1 MTLTFTELLDRMPLV
16 KLAVPFIA
24 GMLLARCVMDVWA
37 VSEALLWGAGFVLC
51 LCVFAAFYAG
61 KVAEG
66 KAHQQTAAGWP
77 VMVFGTSFNLLM
89 VVAGFLLFTHAYRS
103 SGDKVPI
110 EGCAVEGVLT
120 GVPQE
125 KAKTWAVSIRLDN
138 GGDLLAYVAKDQW
151 RSDWPWEAGRR
162 VNLTPFYVR
171 PTCPSVPDTSDTSGQ
186 FSSYRSYLF
195 YKGVVATC
203 YVFPGGCTLLD
214 TLAATER
221 EQDWTLRA
229 ARLRNTMH
237 RLYHEAFE
245 AQTASVVEA
254 MTIGEKASLDRQLKA
269 DFATA
274 GISHLL
280 ALSGFHLSILLTIL
294 NVLLMRFWLPLR
306 LRRTCVLLLIPVVW
320 VYTFFVGAPAS
331 LVRAAVMCTL
341 LQVSMA
347 FAWTT
352 QMPNSLAA
360 AALIMLAINPLSLM
374 QVGFQLSFASMLG
387 IACIAQPC
395 MKRWWDWREEKWTS
409 GMDRRW
415 WKAATLSLLGFLL
428 SGVIVTVA
436 ASLFTLPLVAF
447 HFGRVPLLSVLSNLL
462 ASVLSLLIMW
472 GVVIWWLCT
481 LTGVGTHV
489 VEGGIE
495 WLAGALTGW
504 AERVAGLP
512 LASVSFELQVW
523 ELIPL
528 YATLFAALAF
538 SVERRISLLYVCL
551 LSLLAFFL
559 MQLLLH

>member
-24 GMLLARCVMDVWA
+24 GMLVARCVMDVWM
-37 VSEALLWGAGFVLC
+37 VSEALLWIVVFVLC
-51 LCVFAAFYAG
+51 LSVFAAFYAG
-61 KVAEG
+61 KVAER
-66 KAHQQTAAGWP
+66 KAHKQTAAGWP
-77 VMVFGTSFNLLM
+77 VMVFGVSFNLLM
-89 VVAGFLLFTHAYRS
+89 VVAGFMLFTHAYRS
-103 SGDKVPI
+103 SVGKVPQ

-125 KAKTWAVSIRLDN
+125 KAKTWAVSVRLDS
-138 GGDLLAYVAKDQW
+138 GSELLAYVAKDQW
-151 RSDWPWEAGRR
+151 RGDWPWEAGRR
-162 VNLTPFYVR
+162 VSLTPFFVR
-171 PTCPSVPDTSDTSGQ
+171 PTCPSLPDSSDVSSH

-214 TLAATER
+214 TLATAER
-221 EQDWTLRA
+221 GRDLPFRA
-229 ARLRNTMH
+229 SLLRNTMH

-245 AQTASVVEA
+245 TQTASVVEA
-254 MTIGEKASLDRQLKA
+254 MTIGEKASLDQQLKA
-269 DFATA
+269 DFSTA

-294 NVLLMRFWLPLR
+294 DVLFMRFWLPLH
-306 LRRTCVLLLIPVVW
+306 LRRACVLLLIPVVW

-341 LQVSMA
+341 LQVGMA

-395 MKRWWDWREEKWTS
+395 MERWWDWREEKWTS
-409 GMDRRW
+409 GMGRRRW
-415 WKAATLSLLGFLL
+415 QAVVLGPLGVLL
-428 SGVIVTVA
+428 SGVIVTIA

-447 HFGRVPLLSVLSNLL
+447 HFGQVPLLSVLSNLL
-462 ASVLSLLIMW
+462 ASFLSLLIMW

-495 WLAGALTGW
+495 WLVGALTGW

-512 LASVSFELQVW
+512 LASVCFELQVW

-528 YATLFAALAF
+528 YAALFAALAF
-538 SVERRISLLYVCL
+538 SVARRMSLLYVCL

-559 MQLLLH
+559 MQLLIH